1 MTQLVI
7 HEELV
12 KLAAE
17 QQQTAHN
24 AAGHGMAT
32 AIGHA

>member
-1 MTQLVI
+1 MTQLVT

-12 KLAAE
+12 KFAAE

-24 AAGHGMAT
+24 ADDHGF
-32 AIGHA
+32 